1 MGQNLAHASTAHAL
15 NLTCFDVYRLQ
26 YRNRVRYRVVFCFK
40 KRDSLNLKPKTQALI
55 CLKAVVQQVNMFWQ
69 FFRLDMGKIGQ
80 IYEQL
85 LPNMSEI
92 GMFHCSE
99 VDEQGLSQLL
109 SCHYWPDTPDFG
121 FEQE

>member
-1 MGQNLAHASTAHAL
+1 MLSCVQSVQTSSSIPRSY
-15 NLTCFDVYRLQ
+15 V
-26 YRNRVRYRVVFCFK
+26 
-40 KRDSLNLKPKTQALI
+40 
-55 CLKAVVQQVNMFWQ
+55 LKAVVQQVNMFWQ

-92 GMFHCSE
+92 GMYQCSE
-99 VDEQGLSQLL
+99 VEEQSLSQLYCCL
-109 SCHYWPDTPDFG
+109 AVIGPGTPDFG